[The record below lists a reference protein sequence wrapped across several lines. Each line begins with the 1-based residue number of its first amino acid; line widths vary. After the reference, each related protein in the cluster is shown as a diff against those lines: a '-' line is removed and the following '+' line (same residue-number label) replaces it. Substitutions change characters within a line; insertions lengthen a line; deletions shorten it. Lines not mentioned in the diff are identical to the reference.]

1 MKGGYKILWTDHA
14 LSELE
19 KTIEY
24 VKSNFSNKQVEKLS
38 QKIESIVYLI
48 SQNPALFSKSHQQ
61 GIYKVTILK
70 FNTMYY
76 RIQGDNIEI
85 LSFFSN
91 RQDPQKRKLLP
102 WFVSSRTIFA
112 ANTVV
117 TCKTFS
123 TAVVL
128 VLTNHLRCKYRCN
141 L

>member
-24 VKSNFSNKQVEKLS
+24 LESSFSNKQLEKLS
-38 QKIESIVYLI
+38 QKIESIVSLI
-48 SQNPALFSKSHQQ
+48 SQNPGLFSKSDKQ
-61 GIYKVTILK
+61 GVYKVTILK

-91 RQDPQKRKLLP
+91 RQDPQKRKL
-102 WFVSSRTIFA
+102 
-112 ANTVV
+112 
-117 TCKTFS
+117 
-123 TAVVL
+123 
-128 VLTNHLRCKYRCN
+128 
-141 L
+141 